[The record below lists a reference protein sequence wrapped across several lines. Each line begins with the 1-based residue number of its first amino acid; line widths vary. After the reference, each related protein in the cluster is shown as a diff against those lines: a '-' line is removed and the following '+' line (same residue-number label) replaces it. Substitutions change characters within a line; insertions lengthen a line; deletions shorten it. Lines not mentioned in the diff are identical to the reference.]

1 MKGCSLDLFACLTE
15 TEKKQG
21 KLRGMVSAAIENKR
35 YELNMTQK
43 ELAEELGVTQG
54 MVSKLESAEYNI
66 TIDKLVELFE
76 LLKIDYNINI
86 DGKSCV
92 SNQFRVYNGIKY
104 DFADYCNSFEYTGK
118 HLIVAAS
125 A

>member
-1 MKGCSLDLFACLTE
+1 MKGFSLDLFGCLTE

-43 ELAEELGVTQG
+43 EFAEKIGVTQG

-66 TIDKLVELFE
+66 TIDKLIELFE
-76 LLKIDYNINI
+76 MLDIEYNINI
-86 DGKSCV
+86 AGKACV
-92 SNQFRVYNGIKY
+92 NNQENTFNGIKY
-104 DFADYCNSFEYTGK
+104 ILVNNYNVDNII
-118 HLIVAAS
+118 HIAAI